1 MNPLLNPE
9 ASEIK
14 LATTQPAEDHNFIS
28 IDDPN
33 INWPPFML
41 SMLRV
46 GRILLKNVN
55 ARHDVTAEQISRT
68 MERHKHE
75 VGMVYKAL
83 EIRQL
88 IKNYCC
94 LIIGGGIQIE
104 AEELHYSTPS
114 TRCPYYRFTFTKLF
128 KLDEVTP

>member
-9 ASEIK
+9 AGEIK
-14 LATTQPAEDHNFIS
+14 LATTQPTEDPSFTS

-33 INWPPFML
+33 IKWPPFML

-55 ARHDVTAEQISRT
+55 TRHDVTAQQISRT
-68 MERHKHE
+68 MERHKSE

-88 IKNYCC
+88 IGNYCC
-94 LIIGGGIQIE
+94 LIIGGGIQVE
-104 AEELHYSTPS
+104 AEKLDLSGPS
-114 TRCPYYRFTFTKLF
+114 KGCPYFRFTFTKLF
-128 KLDEVTP
+128 RPDEVTP

>member
-1 MNPLLNPE
+1 MNPLPNPDT
-9 ASEIK
+9 SEINP
-14 LATTQPAEDHNFIS
+14 ATTQPTEDHNFIS

-33 INWPPFML
+33 IKWPPFML

-46 GRILLKNVN
+46 GRILLKSVN

-88 IKNYCC
+88 IGNYCC
-94 LIIGGGIQIE
+94 HFTGGGIQIE
-104 AEELHYSTPS
+104 AEELHYSTPC

-128 KLDEVTP
+128 RPDEVTP